1 MENLSLSDPKIL
13 KQKDQEID
21 SLQKQLRKS
30 KDENKVLK
38 QEIEKILMD

>member
-1 MENLSLSDPKIL
+1 MENSSLSDPTIL
-13 KQKDQEID
+13 KEKDHEIA